1 MHAAQQ
7 KKKILV
13 VDDEPHVVA
22 YLEMLLKDHGYETV
36 SADNGE
42 RGLEQLRRE
51 KPDLVTLDIS
61 MPETSGVRFYKEV
74 KSDPDFAQVPIVIV
88 TAVTGYA
95 GDPYGYMKFISSRSN
110 VPPPEGFFPK
120 PIDKEEFLAAIR
132 KLLSPS

>member
-1 MHAAQQ
+1 MPADQQ
-7 KKKILV
+7 KKILI

-22 YLEMLLKDHGYETV
+22 YLEMLLKDHGYGTV
-36 SADNGE
+36 SAGNGE
-42 RGLEQLRRE
+42 DGLAQLRKE

-61 MPETSGVRFYKEV
+61 MPETTGVRFYKQI
-74 KSDPDFAQVPIVIV
+74 KADPDFADVPVVIV

-120 PIDKEEFLAAIR
+120 PIDKEEFLATIQ
-132 KLLSPS
+132 KLLSSP

>member
-1 MHAAQQ
+1 MHAAEQ
-7 KKKILV
+7 KKILI
-13 VDDEPHVVA
+13 VDDEPDVVA

-36 SADNGE
+36 SAGNGE
-42 RGLEQLRRE
+42 DGLEQLRSQR
-51 KPDLVTLDIS
+51 PDLVTLDIS
-61 MPETSGVRFYKEV
+61 MPRTSGVRFYKEV
-74 KSDPDFAQVPIVIV
+74 KSDPDLASVPIVIV